1 MFLKYDSENASL
13 CLKSL
18 KCLKCRRL
26 PLEYRHS
33 GAHIAASLFSFLSI
47 NIQFFSPQR
56 ASVLRAARARILSV
70 VSDKWKLATVVE
82 SEDQDE
88 EEEVSPSGWTFFSRW
103 RMPGIIFSG
112 FSEIISPGST
122 LCRCAVA
129 ALPLSSLFY
138 TLAEN
143 VLNPLCLWIYPL
155 PSHLRGRVLPAPG
168 RRMAW
173 EPPAKSSD
181 AKCVWRYPSCFSFIV
196 HNALLPFPCPCAV
209 VFSGKVA
216 RILADGRWGGRSYE
230 RKILRERILI

>member
-1 MFLKYDSENASL
+1 MSKIATRVS
-13 CLKSL
+13 
-18 KCLKCRRL
+18 
-26 PLEYRHS
+26 PQ
-33 GAHIAASLFSFLSI
+33 HIAASLSSFLSI
-47 NIQFFSPQR
+47 NIQFFLPATAVS
-56 ASVLRAARARILSV
+56 AARARILSV

-143 VLNPLCLWIYPL
+143 VLNPLLPLDL
-155 PSHLRGRVLPAPG
+155 PSPLSSPGTRPSRFGKKDGLRAAGKKF
-168 RRMAW
+168 RR
-173 EPPAKSSD
+173 
-181 AKCVWRYPSCFSFIV
+181 
-196 HNALLPFPCPCAV
+196 
-209 VFSGKVA
+209 
-216 RILADGRWGGRSYE
+216 
-230 RKILRERILI
+230 